1 MHCQLRSADRTFF
14 DGDAS
19 MVVAQSP
26 RGEFA
31 IMDGHAPLL
40 AVLDRG
46 PIRIHAD
53 GETRIFACH
62 RGTLRTTGDRV
73 SLLVESAVPVEE
85 IDLSEIE
92 ARIRQFGETDDVADV
107 EEKDHLALLRTV
119 KERYG

>member
-1 MHCQLRSADRTFF
+1 MHCQLRSADQTYF

-40 AVLDRG
+40 AVLG
-46 PIRIHAD
+46 KGSIRIHTAD
-53 GETRIFACH
+53 GTRIFACR
-62 RGTLRTTGDRV
+62 RGTLSTTGDRI
-73 SLLVESAVPVEE
+73 SLLVESAIPVEE
-85 IDLSEIE
+85 IDLSAVE
-92 ARIRQFGETDDVADV
+92 ARVSQLGEGDGAADV
-107 EEKDHLALLRTV
+107 EEKEHLAFLRTV

>member
-14 DGDAS
+14 DGSAS

-31 IMDGHAPLL
+31 IMEGHAPLL

-46 PIRIHAD
+46 PVRIHVEGGAKV
-53 GETRIFACH
+53 FACR
-62 RGTLRTTGDRV
+62 RGTLRTTGDRI
-73 SLLVESAVPVEE
+73 SLLVESATPLEE
-85 IDLSEIE
+85 IDLSDVE
-92 ARIRQFGETDDVADV
+92 ARIAHLADSGEDADV
-107 EEKDHLALLRTV
+107 EETEHLTLLRAV

>member
-1 MHCQLRSADRTFF
+1 
-14 DGDAS
+14 

-46 PIRIHAD
+46 PVRIHAE
-53 GETRIFACH
+53 GGTRVFACR

-73 SLLVESAVPVEE
+73 SLLVESATPLEE
-85 IDLSEIE
+85 IDLS
-92 ARIRQFGETDDVADV
+92 TV
-107 EEKDHLALLRTV
+107 ESRMTRLSEGDEDIDTEEQEHLALLRAV

>member
-1 MHCQLRSADRTFF
+1 MHCQLRSADRIFF

-19 MVVAQSP
+19 MVVARSP

-31 IMDGHAPLL
+31 IMGGHAPLL

-46 PIRIHAD
+46 PVRIHTAD
-53 GETRIFACH
+53 GTRVFACR

-85 IDLSEIE
+85 IDLAGIE
-92 ARIRQFGETDDVADV
+92 ARMTRLGEGDDVANV
-107 EEKDHLALLRTV
+107 EEKEHLALLRTV
-119 KERYG
+119 KERYE

>member
-31 IMDGHAPLL
+31 ILDGHAPLL

-46 PIRIHAD
+46 PVRIHTA
-53 GETRIFACH
+53 GETRVFACQ

-73 SLLVESAVPVEE
+73 SLLVESAVPVE
-85 IDLSEIE
+85 
-92 ARIRQFGETDDVADV
+92 ARVSKLGQGGDVADA
-107 EEKDHLALLRTV
+107 EEKEHLALLRTV